1 MLPIGSVQGHEFPT
15 LKKKIMKTKEELMA
29 MSHEELADFATNLQT
44 QASLYKYTN
53 DQNARLKEILAA
65 IGIAY
70 ETYKREN
77 NAGA

>member
-1 MLPIGSVQGHEFPT
+1 
-15 LKKKIMKTKEELMA
+15 MKTKEELLA
-29 MSHEELADFATNLQT
+29 MGHEELADLATNLQM
-44 QASLYKYTN
+44 QAFLNKYTN

-77 NAGA
+77 NAGV

>member
-1 MLPIGSVQGHEFPT
+1 
-15 LKKKIMKTKEELMA
+15 MKTKEELMA